1 MDIEGN
7 LAVWAAFMVAIATAV
22 VASVFDFRR
31 FCVPNMVTV
40 PLCIMGLTLHTFA
53 GQGFMYSAAGMA
65 VGLGVLLPFFMTGAM
80 GGGDVKLLAAVGAW
94 IGPINTV
101 YVFCVAGVIAGVYTV
116 VVLVLQGRAQ
126 QIPTILR
133 ITFLQLMTLG
143 RHLASSESVASV
155 AERPDRRWYVM
166 PFAVMIAIGV
176 IAVAASAAAF
186 DLRTA
191 GTVLL
196 AIGCVAAMARG
207 VG

>member
-1 MDIEGN
+1 MDIQGN
-7 LAVWAAFMVAIATAV
+7 PVALATFVVAIATAM
-22 VASVFDFRR
+22 VASVFDCRR
-31 FCVPNMVTV
+31 FCVPNMITV
-40 PLCIMGLTLHTFA
+40 PLCAIGLALHTFA
-53 GQGFMYSAAGMA
+53 GEGFVYSVAGMA
-65 VGLGVLLPFFMTGAM
+65 VGLGVLLPIFLTGGM

-101 YVFCVAGVIAGVYTV
+101 YVFCVAGLIAGAYSV
-116 VVLVLQGRAQ
+116 VVLVIQGRAQ
-126 QIPTILR
+126 QIPAILHV
-133 ITFLQLMTLG
+133 TFLQLVTLG
-143 RHLASSESVASV
+143 RHLARSESVSSM
-155 AERPDRRWYVM
+155 AERPDRRRYVM

-176 IAVAASAAAF
+176 IAVAANAAAF